1 MASGFQASC
10 QWWKFW
16 HAWAMAKT
24 KKPRRLLDEY
34 SFHGFRPLP
43 RVVGT
48 FGDPHDRIRA
58 CAGFLCYPTAVA
70 RDRQVG
76 VGLGLSRARSGD
88 ASLTPCLELLIR
100 CLGLYVVEFRIDRCH
115 SNPFAKITS
124 SIVSITCPAG

>member
-1 MASGFQASC
+1 MESGFQASC

-34 SFHGFRPLP
+34 SFPGFRPLP
-43 RVVGT
+43 RVVGA

-58 CAGFLCYPTAVA
+58 WAGFLCYPTAVA

-76 VGLGLSRARSGD
+76 VDS
-88 ASLTPCLELLIR
+88 
-100 CLGLYVVEFRIDRCH
+100 
-115 SNPFAKITS
+115 AK
-124 SIVSITCPAG
+124 